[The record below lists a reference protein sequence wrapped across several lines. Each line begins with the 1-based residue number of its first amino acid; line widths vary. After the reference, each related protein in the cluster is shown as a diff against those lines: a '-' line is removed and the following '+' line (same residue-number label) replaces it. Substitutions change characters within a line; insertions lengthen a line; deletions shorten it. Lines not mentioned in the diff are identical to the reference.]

1 MENSSFEDRV
11 KRAKELLESLMD
23 TNITLSKSV
32 ELYNNGIKELKEAT
46 KLLEEAKLSIKEVR
60 DEQ

>member
-1 MENSSFEDRV
+1 VENSSFEDRV